1 MQKYS
6 VFSLVK
12 NAFTNHENWEV
23 AWKDPEPKK
32 EYDVII
38 VGGGGH
44 GLATAYYLAKEH
56 GITNVAILEKGWIG
70 GGNVGRNTTIL
81 RSNYMFDSNAHFYE
95 FGMKLWE
102 TLSQELN
109 YNVMYSPRGII
120 NLAHSDAQM
129 NAYARR
135 GNSMRLNGI
144 DAILLGRD
152 DLKKMIPFADF
163 SETCRFPIHGGLM
176 QPRLMQPRGGTARH
190 DAVAWGYARQADS
203 MGVDIIQNCEVTGFD
218 VNNGKIEGVQT
229 SRGNIKTKKVGLC
242 VAGSTTLLA
251 DMLNMRLPIE
261 AHVLQACVSEPVK
274 PLLHNVVTFGAGHF
288 YCSQSDKGEMVM
300 GGDLDGYNSYAQ
312 RGNMPMIQHV
322 LTGGLA
328 VFPNFSRLKMLRTW
342 GGIMDMSMDGS
353 PIIDKTHIEGVY
365 LNCGW
370 CYGGFKAT
378 PSSGF
383 VFAHTIAQD
392 QVHEL
397 NSDFNLE
404 RFHTGKII
412 DEKGV
417 GPKPWIG

>member
-176 QPRLMQPRGGTARH
+176 QPRGGTARH

-251 DMLNMRLPIE
+251 DKLNMRLPIE

>member
-176 QPRLMQPRGGTARH
+176 QPRGGTARH

-288 YCSQSDKGEMVM
+288 YCSQADKGEMVM

>member
-176 QPRLMQPRGGTARH
+176 QPRGGTARH

-342 GGIMDMSMDGS
+342 GGIMDMSMDGA

>member
-163 SETCRFPIHGGLM
+163 SETCRFPIHGGF
-176 QPRLMQPRGGTARH
+176 MQPRGGTARH

>member
-6 VFSLVK
+6 IFSLVK
-12 NAFTNHENWEV
+12 NAFTNHQDWEV

-38 VGGGGH
+38 IGGGGH

-144 DAILLGRD
+144 DAILLSRD
-152 DLKKMIPFADF
+152 EIKQMIPFADF
-163 SETCRFPIHGGLM
+163 SETCRFPIHGG
-176 QPRLMQPRGGTARH
+176 LMQPRGGTARH

-218 VNNGKIEGVQT
+218 VNNGKIESVQT
-229 SRGNIKTKKVGLC
+229 SRGSIKTKKVGLC

-274 PLLHNVVTFGAGHF
+274 PLLHQVVTFGAGHF

-353 PIIDKTHIEGVY
+353 PIIDKTHIDGVY

-378 PSSGF
+378 PSSGW

-392 QVHEL
+392 KVHEL

>member
-6 VFSLVK
+6 IFSLVK
-12 NAFTNHENWEV
+12 NAFSNHENWEV
-23 AWKDPEPKK
+23 AWKDPEPKS
-32 EYDVII
+32 EYDVVI

-81 RSNYMFDSNAHFYE
+81 RSNYMFDANSHFYE
-95 FGMKLWE
+95 FGMKQWE

-135 GNSMRLNGI
+135 GNAMRLNGI
-144 DAILLGRD
+144 DAVLLGRE

-163 SETCRFPIHGGLM
+163 SDTCRFPIHGG
-176 QPRLMQPRGGTARH
+176 LMQPRGGTARH
-190 DAVAWGYARQADS
+190 DAVAWGYARQADA

-218 VNNGKIEGVQT
+218 VQNGQVQGVQT
-229 SRGNIKTKKVGLC
+229 SRGNIKAKKVGLC

-274 PLLHNVVTFGAGHF
+274 PILDQVVTFGAGHF

-342 GGIMDMSMDGS
+342 GGIMDMSMDMSLTPLHILNIFRRLKLGNTAK
-353 PIIDKTHIEGVY
+353 PPVKTCWIIGI
-365 LNCGW
+365 L
-370 CYGGFKAT
+370 
-378 PSSGF
+378 P
-383 VFAHTIAQD
+383 
-392 QVHEL
+392 L
-397 NSDFNLE
+397 
-404 RFHTGKII
+404 
-412 DEKGV
+412 
-417 GPKPWIG
+417 

>member
-70 GGNVGRNTTIL
+70 VGNVGRNTTIMI
-81 RSNYMFDSNAHFYE
+81 SNYMFYSNAHFYE

-163 SETCRFPIHGGLM
+163 SETCRFPIHGG
-176 QPRLMQPRGGTARH
+176 LMQPRGGTARH

>member
-135 GNSMRLNGI
+135 VNSMRLNGI

-163 SETCRFPIHGGLM
+163 SETCRFPIHGG
-176 QPRLMQPRGGTARH
+176 LMQPRGGTARH

>member
-56 GITNVAILEKGWIG
+56 GITNGAILEKGWIG

-176 QPRLMQPRGGTARH
+176 QPRGGTARH

-229 SRGNIKTKKVGLC
+229 SRGKIKTKKVGLC

>member
-12 NAFTNHENWEV
+12 NAFTNHQDWEV

-38 VGGGGH
+38 IGGGGH

-56 GITNVAILEKGWIG
+56 GINNVAILEKGWIG

-144 DAILLGRD
+144 DAILLSRD
-152 DLKKMIPFADF
+152 EIKQMIPFADF
-163 SETCRFPIHGGLM
+163 SETCRFPIHGG
-176 QPRLMQPRGGTARH
+176 LMQPRGGTARH

-218 VNNGKIEGVQT
+218 VNNGKIESVQT
-229 SRGNIKTKKVGLC
+229 SRGSIKTKKVGLC

-274 PLLHNVVTFGAGHF
+274 PLLHQVVTFGAGHF

-353 PIIDKTHIEGVY
+353 PIIDKTHIDGVY

-378 PSSGF
+378 PSSGW

-392 QVHEL
+392 KVHEL

>member
-23 AWKDPEPKK
+23 AWKDPQPKK

-163 SETCRFPIHGGLM
+163 SETCRFPIHGG
-176 QPRLMQPRGGTARH
+176 LMQPRGGTARH

>member
-163 SETCRFPIHGGLM
+163 SETCRFPIHGV
-176 QPRLMQPRGGTARH
+176 LMQPRGGTARH

>member
-176 QPRLMQPRGGTARH
+176 QPRGGTARH

-251 DMLNMRLPIE
+251 DMLNMRLPNE

>member
-6 VFSLVK
+6 IFSLVK
-12 NAFTNHENWEV
+12 NAFSNHENWEV
-23 AWKDPEPKK
+23 AWKDPEPKS
-32 EYDVII
+32 EYDVVI

-81 RSNYMFDSNAHFYE
+81 RSNYMFDANSHFYE
-95 FGMKLWE
+95 FGMKQWE

-135 GNSMRLNGI
+135 GNAMRLNGI
-144 DAILLGRD
+144 DAVLLGRE

-163 SETCRFPIHGGLM
+163 SDTCRFPIHGG
-176 QPRLMQPRGGTARH
+176 LMQPRGGTARH

-218 VNNGKIEGVQT
+218 VQNGKIQGVQT
-229 SRGNIKTKKVGLC
+229 SRGSIKAKKVGLC

-274 PLLHNVVTFGAGHF
+274 PILDHVVTFGAGHF

-328 VFPNFSRLKMLRTW
+328 VFPNFSRLKNASYLGRYY
-342 GGIMDMSMDGS
+342 GY
-353 PIIDKTHIEGVY
+353 VY
-365 LNCGW
+365 GW
-370 CYGGFKAT
+370 
-378 PSSGF
+378 
-383 VFAHTIAQD
+383 FA
-392 QVHEL
+392 
-397 NSDFNLE
+397 NY
-404 RFHTGKII
+404 
-412 DEKGV
+412 
-417 GPKPWIG
+417 

>member
-6 VFSLVK
+6 IFSLVK
-12 NAFTNHENWEV
+12 NAFSNHENWEV
-23 AWKDPEPKK
+23 AWKDPEPKS
-32 EYDVII
+32 EYDVVI

-81 RSNYMFDSNAHFYE
+81 RSNYMFDANSHFYE
-95 FGMKLWE
+95 FGMKQWE

-129 NAYARR
+129 NAYAR
-135 GNSMRLNGI
+135 
-144 DAILLGRD
+144 
-152 DLKKMIPFADF
+152 
-163 SETCRFPIHGGLM
+163 
-176 QPRLMQPRGGTARH
+176 
-190 DAVAWGYARQADS
+190 QADS

-218 VNNGKIEGVQT
+218 VQNGKVQGVQT
-229 SRGNIKTKKVGLC
+229 SRGNIKAKKVGLC

-274 PLLHNVVTFGAGHF
+274 PILDHVVTFGAGHF

-353 PIIDKTHIEGVY
+353 PIIDKPHIDGVY

-378 PSSGF
+378 PCSGW
-383 VFAHTIAQD
+383 VFAHTIAKNE
-392 QVHEL
+392 VHEL
-397 NSDFNLE
+397 NAEFNLE
-404 RFHTGKII
+404 RFHTGRII

>member
-12 NAFTNHENWEV
+12 NAFTNHQDWEV

-38 VGGGGH
+38 IGGGGH

-56 GITNVAILEKGWIG
+56 GITNVAILEKAWIG

-152 DLKKMIPFADF
+152 EIKQMIPFADF
-163 SETCRFPIHGGLM
+163 SETCRFPIHGG
-176 QPRLMQPRGGTARH
+176 LMQPRGGTARH

-229 SRGNIKTKKVGLC
+229 SRGSIKTKKVGLC

-274 PLLHNVVTFGAGHF
+274 PLLHQVVTFGAGHF

-353 PIIDKTHIEGVY
+353 PIIDKTHIDGVY

-378 PSSGF
+378 PSSGW

-392 QVHEL
+392 KVHEL

>member
-1 MQKYS
+1 MQNYS

-109 YNVMYSPRGII
+109 YNVMYSSRGII

-163 SETCRFPIHGGLM
+163 SDTCRFPIHGG
-176 QPRLMQPRGGTARH
+176 LMQPRGGTARH

-229 SRGNIKTKKVGLC
+229 TRGNIKTKKVGLC

-274 PLLHNVVTFGAGHF
+274 PLLHQVVTFGAGHF

-392 QVHEL
+392 QVHKL

-404 RFHTGKII
+404 RFHSGKII

>member
-6 VFSLVK
+6 IFSLVK
-12 NAFTNHENWEV
+12 NAFSNHENWEV
-23 AWKDPEPKK
+23 AWKDPEPKP
-32 EYDVII
+32 EYDVVI

-81 RSNYMFDSNAHFYE
+81 RSNYMFDANSHFYE
-95 FGMKLWE
+95 FGMKQWE

-135 GNSMRLNGI
+135 GNAMRLNGI
-144 DAILLGRD
+144 DAVLLGRE

-163 SETCRFPIHGGLM
+163 SDTCRFPIHGG
-176 QPRLMQPRGGTARH
+176 LMQPRGGTARH
-190 DAVAWGYARQADS
+190 DAVAWGYARQADA

-218 VNNGKIEGVQT
+218 VQNGKIQGVQT
-229 SRGNIKTKKVGLC
+229 SRGSIKAKKVGLC

-274 PLLHNVVTFGAGHF
+274 PILDHVVTFGAGHF

-353 PIIDKTHIEGVY
+353 PIIDKTHIEGLY

-378 PSSGF
+378 PASGWT
-383 VFAHTIAQD
+383 FAHTIAQD
-392 QVHEL
+392 RVHEL
-397 NSDFNLE
+397 NAGYNLNRFN
-404 RFHTGKII
+404 TGHLL
-412 DEKGV
+412 DEKGL
-417 GPKPWIG
+417 GTKTWIS

>member
-6 VFSLVK
+6 IFSLVK
-12 NAFTNHENWEV
+12 NAFSNHENWEV
-23 AWKDPEPKK
+23 AWKDPQPKK
-32 EYDVII
+32 EYDVVI

-135 GNSMRLNGI
+135 GNAMRLNGI
-144 DAILLGRD
+144 DAVLLGRE

-163 SETCRFPIHGGLM
+163 SDSCRFPIFGG
-176 QPRLMQPRGGTARH
+176 LMQPRGGTARH
-190 DAVAWGYARQADS
+190 DAVAWGYARQADA

-218 VNNGKIEGVQT
+218 VNNGKIEGVRT
-229 SRGNIKTKKVGLC
+229 SRGDIKAKKVGLC

-274 PLLHNVVTFGAGHF
+274 PLLDHVVTFGAGHF

-353 PIIDKTHIEGVY
+353 PIIDKTHIDGVY

-370 CYGGFKAT
+370 CYGGFKANKIRT
-378 PSSGF
+378 GF
-383 VFAHTIAQD
+383 PAMLLIILATIGIA
-392 QVHEL
+392 
-397 NSDFNLE
+397 
-404 RFHTGKII
+404 TI
-412 DEKGV
+412 
-417 GPKPWIG
+417 

>member
-6 VFSLVK
+6 VFSLIK
-12 NAFTNHENWEV
+12 NAFTNHQDWEV

-38 VGGGGH
+38 IGGGGH

-144 DAILLGRD
+144 DAILLSRD
-152 DLKKMIPFADF
+152 EIKQMIPFADF
-163 SETCRFPIHGGLM
+163 SETCRFPIHGG
-176 QPRLMQPRGGTARH
+176 LMQPRGGTARH

-229 SRGNIKTKKVGLC
+229 SRGSIKTKKVGLC

-274 PLLHNVVTFGAGHF
+274 PLLHQVVTFGAGHF

-353 PIIDKTHIEGVY
+353 PIIDKTHIDGVY

-378 PSSGF
+378 PSSGW

-392 QVHEL
+392 KVHEL

>member
-6 VFSLVK
+6 IFSLVK
-12 NAFTNHENWEV
+12 NAFSNHENWEV
-23 AWKDPEPKK
+23 AWKDPEPKS
-32 EYDVII
+32 EYDVVI

-81 RSNYMFDSNAHFYE
+81 RSNYMFDANSHFYE
-95 FGMKLWE
+95 FGMKQWE

-135 GNSMRLNGI
+135 GNAMRLNGI
-144 DAILLGRD
+144 DAVLLGRE

-163 SETCRFPIHGGLM
+163 SDTCRFPIHGG
-176 QPRLMQPRGGTARH
+176 LMQPRGGTARH
-190 DAVAWGYARQADS
+190 DAVAWGYARQADA

-218 VNNGKIEGVQT
+218 VQNGKVQGVQT
-229 SRGNIKTKKVGLC
+229 SRGNIKAKKVGLC

-274 PLLHNVVTFGAGHF
+274 PILDHVVTFGAGHF

-353 PIIDKTHIEGVY
+353 PIIDKTHIDGVY

-378 PSSGF
+378 PASGWT
-383 VFAHTIAQD
+383 FAHTIAQD
-392 QVHEL
+392 RVHEL
-397 NSDFNLE
+397 NAGYSLNRFN
-404 RFHTGKII
+404 TGHLL
-412 DEKGV
+412 DEKGL
-417 GPKPWIG
+417 GTKTWIS

>member
-1 MQKYS
+1 MQNYS

-109 YNVMYSPRGII
+109 YNVMYSSRGII

-152 DLKKMIPFADF
+152 DLKKRIPFADF
-163 SETCRFPIHGGLM
+163 SDTCRFPIHGG
-176 QPRLMQPRGGTARH
+176 LMQPRGGTARH

-274 PLLHNVVTFGAGHF
+274 PLLHQVVTFGAGHF

-392 QVHEL
+392 QVHKL

-404 RFHTGKII
+404 RFHSGKII

>member
-163 SETCRFPIHGGLM
+163 SETCRFPIHGG
-176 QPRLMQPRGGTARH
+176 LMQPRGGTARH

-392 QVHEL
+392 RVHEL

>member
-12 NAFTNHENWEV
+12 NAFTNHQDWEV

-38 VGGGGH
+38 IGGGGH

-152 DLKKMIPFADF
+152 EIKQMIPFADF
-163 SETCRFPIHGGLM
+163 SETCRFPIHGG
-176 QPRLMQPRGGTARH
+176 LMQPRGGTARH

-274 PLLHNVVTFGAGHF
+274 PLLHQVVTFGAGHF

-353 PIIDKTHIEGVY
+353 PIIDKTHIDGVY

-378 PSSGF
+378 PSSGW

-392 QVHEL
+392 KVHEL

>member
-1 MQKYS
+1 MQNYS

-12 NAFTNHENWEV
+12 NAFTNHQDWEV

-38 VGGGGH
+38 IGGGGH

-144 DAILLGRD
+144 DAILLSRD
-152 DLKKMIPFADF
+152 EIKQMIPFADF
-163 SETCRFPIHGGLM
+163 SETCRFPIHGG
-176 QPRLMQPRGGTARH
+176 LMQPRGGTARH

-229 SRGNIKTKKVGLC
+229 SRGSIKTKKVGLC

-274 PLLHNVVTFGAGHF
+274 PLLHQVVTFGAGHF

-353 PIIDKTHIEGVY
+353 PIIDKTHIDGVY

-378 PSSGF
+378 PSSGW

-392 QVHEL
+392 KVHEL